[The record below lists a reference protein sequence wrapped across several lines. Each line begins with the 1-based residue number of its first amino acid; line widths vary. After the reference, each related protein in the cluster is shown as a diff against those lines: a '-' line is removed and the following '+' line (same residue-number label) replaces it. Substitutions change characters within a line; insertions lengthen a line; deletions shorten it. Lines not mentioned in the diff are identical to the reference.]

1 MGVCY
6 IRRDYM
12 RVALVHDWLNGMRG
26 GEKVLEAFIEMWP
39 HSTIFT
45 LFHQRGRVS
54 PLIESQRIV
63 VSWLDRIPGIY
74 RCYRNLL
81 PLFPSAIESLDVRDH
96 DLIVSSSHAVAKGV
110 RSGNAPHICYCH
122 TPMRY
127 IWDAESDYRMGGLKR
142 AVFRSLR
149 GRLRR
154 WDVDSSRRVDR
165 FIANSHFVQDRIRR
179 YYGRESVVVPPPIDT
194 GFFNPSDSQE
204 REDFYLAVGALVPYK
219 RFDLLVR
226 AFNTQGKRL
235 IVAGSGPDER
245 KLRALAA
252 SNVDVRGWVSNEGLR
267 RLYRTARAL
276 VYAGC
281 EDFGMVAVEAQS
293 CGCPVIAYQA
303 GGMAET
309 VDEGTNG
316 LLFGSQT
323 EHAVIGAVRRFESMN
338 WPRERVTQ
346 GVEEFSR
353 EAFKVKIRGILDRH
367 TAEIAARVPPQTA

>member
-6 IRRDYM
+6 IRADYM

-26 GEKVLEAFIEMWP
+26 GEKVLEAFLEMWP
-39 HSTIFT
+39 QSTIFT

-63 VSWLDRIPGIY
+63 VSWLDRIPGVY
-74 RCYRNLL
+74 RHYRNLL
-81 PLFPSAIESLDVRDH
+81 PLFPSAIQSLDVRDH

-110 RSGNAPHICYCH
+110 RAGKTTHFCYCH

-127 IWDAESDYRMGGLKR
+127 IWDAESDYQMGPLKR

-179 YYGRESVVVPPPIDT
+179 YYDRESVVVPPPIDT
-194 GFFNPSDSQE
+194 DFFSPSDSQD

-226 AFNTQGKRL
+226 AFNTLGRRL
-235 IVAGSGPDER
+235 IVAGSGPEER
-245 KLRALAA
+245 QLRALAS
-252 SNVDVRGWVSNEGLR
+252 SNVDIRGWVSNEGLR

-293 CGCPVIAYQA
+293 CGCPVIAYRA

-309 VDEGTNG
+309 VREGTNG

-323 EHAVIGAVRRFESMN
+323 EHAVIDGVGRFEKMN

-353 EAFKVKIRGILDRH
+353 EAFKVRIRGILESH
-367 TAEIAARVPPQTA
+367 TSEIAAGVSPQTA